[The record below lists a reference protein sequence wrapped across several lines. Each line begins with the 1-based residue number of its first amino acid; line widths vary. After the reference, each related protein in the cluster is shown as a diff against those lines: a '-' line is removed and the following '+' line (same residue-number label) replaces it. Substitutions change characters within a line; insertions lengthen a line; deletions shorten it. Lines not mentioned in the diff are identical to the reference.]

1 MHIVMAIA
9 MVEVVVQMES
19 KLLLFFAF
27 SLQAAVITTS
37 SEEEFKPLLSP
48 LLPLPSLGLEL
59 SSCPH
64 RPLLSSAK

>member
-9 MVEVVVQMES
+9 LVVGVVQMES

-37 SEEEFKPLLSP
+37 SSEEELEKMKNISSTD
-48 LLPLPSLGLEL
+48 LP
-59 SSCPH
+59 
-64 RPLLSSAK
+64 RMYYN